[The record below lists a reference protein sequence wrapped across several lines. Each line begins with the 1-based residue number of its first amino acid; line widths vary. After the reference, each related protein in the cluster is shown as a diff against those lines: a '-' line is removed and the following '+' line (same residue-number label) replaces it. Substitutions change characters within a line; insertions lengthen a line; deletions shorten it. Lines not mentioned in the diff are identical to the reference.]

1 MKWINTVRLV
11 ERLLKIKSYIF
22 VFLTALI
29 IALQI
34 SPVYAIENYNTPNV
48 LQPTIY
54 RSINKQLELLSCP
67 VQKLVDEPVID
78 LASHI
83 GEEDEKDVFGY
94 DATYVINI
102 ITAEAGGDGIDQCL
116 AVAQCIYNA
125 QKFLEFE
132 HTPEEICEKYKYC
145 KPAKNPVKDALDA
158 FIQIFIDKEFY
169 EDVGDATVMYNPTI
183 CGWSNYH
190 ESQIYVT
197 TINDVRYF
205 KETKWK

>member
-1 MKWINTVRLV
+1 M
-11 ERLLKIKSYIF
+11 KIKKYIF
-22 VFLTALI
+22 LFLTAFI

-34 SPVYAIENYNTPNV
+34 SPVYAIENDDISKV
-48 LQPTIY
+48 LQPTIHEG
-54 RSINKQLELLSCP
+54 IKKHIELISWH

-132 HTPEEICEKYKYC
+132 YTPEEICETYKYC
-145 KPAKNPVKDALDA
+145 KPAKEPVQDAIDA
-158 FIQIFIDKEFY
+158 FIQIFIDNEFY
-169 EDVGDATVMYNPTI
+169 EDVGEATVMYNPTI
-183 CGWSNYH
+183 CGWNKYH

>member
-1 MKWINTVRLV
+1 M
-11 ERLLKIKSYIF
+11 KIKKSIF
-22 VFLTALI
+22 LFLTAFI

-34 SPVYAIENYNTPNV
+34 SPVYAIEKKNIPTA
-48 LQPTIY
+48 LQPTIHE
-54 RSINKQLELLSCP
+54 SLQKHVELLSLSI
-67 VQKLVDEPVID
+67 QKVIDEPVID

-83 GEEDEKDVFGY
+83 GKDDEEDVFGY

-102 ITAEAGGDGIDQCL
+102 ITAEAGGDGLDQCL

-132 HTPEEICEKYKYC
+132 YTPEEICEKYKYC
-145 KPAKNPVKDALDA
+145 KPAKEPVQDAIDA
-158 FIQIFIDKEFY
+158 FIQIFIDNEFY
-169 EDVGDATVMYNPTI
+169 EDVGEATVMYNPTI
-183 CGWSNYH
+183 CGWNKFH

-205 KETKWK
+205 KETKWT

>member
-1 MKWINTVRLV
+1 M
-11 ERLLKIKSYIF
+11 KIKKFISILF
-22 VFLTALI
+22 TAFFI
-29 IALQI
+29 TLQI
-34 SPVYAIENYNTPNV
+34 SPAYAIEKCNMIQV
-48 LQPTIY
+48 LQPTLHE
-54 RSINKQLELLSCP
+54 SIQKHIEILSLSL
-67 VQKLVDEPVID
+67 QKITEEAKID
-78 LASHI
+78 LVSHI
-83 GEEDEKDVFGY
+83 GTETEEDVFGY

-132 HTPEEICEKYKYC
+132 YTPEEICEKYKYC
-145 KPAKNPVKDALDA
+145 KPAKEPVQDAIDA
-158 FIQIFIDKEFY
+158 FIQIFIDNEFY

-183 CGWSNYH
+183 CGWNKYH

-197 TINDVRYF
+197 TINNVRYF

>member
-1 MKWINTVRLV
+1 M
-11 ERLLKIKSYIF
+11 KIKKYIF
-22 VFLTALI
+22 SFLTAFI
-29 IALQI
+29 IVLQI
-34 SPVYAIENYNTPNV
+34 SPVYAIENCTIQKV
-48 LQPTIY
+48 LQPTIHE
-54 RSINKQLELLSCP
+54 SMQKHIEMLSLQL
-67 VQKLVDEPVID
+67 QKVVDEPVID

-83 GEEDEKDVFGY
+83 GEEDEEDVFGY

-132 HTPEEICEKYKYC
+132 YTPEEICEKYKYC
-145 KPAKNPVKDALDA
+145 KPAKKPVQDAIDA
-158 FIQIFIDKEFY
+158 FIQIFIDNEFY
-169 EDVGDATVMYNPTI
+169 EDVGEATVMYNPTI
-183 CGWSNYH
+183 CGWNNFH

-205 KETKWK
+205 KETKWT

>member
-1 MKWINTVRLV
+1 M
-11 ERLLKIKSYIF
+11 KIKRFIF
-22 VFLTALI
+22 ILLAAFI

-34 SPVYAIENYNTPNV
+34 SPVYAIENYNIPNV
-48 LQPTIY
+48 LQPTLHG
-54 RSINKQLELLSCP
+54 SINKQLELLSCS
-67 VQKLVDEPVID
+67 VQKSFDESMID

-83 GEEDEKDVFGY
+83 GEDDEEDVFGY

-132 HTPEEICEKYKYC
+132 YTPEEICEKYKYC
-145 KPAKNPVKDALDA
+145 KPAKEPVQDAVDA
-158 FIQIFIDKEFY
+158 FIQIFIDNEFY
-169 EDVGDATVMYNPTI
+169 EDVEDATVMYNPTI
-183 CGWSNYH
+183 CGQSKFH

>member
-1 MKWINTVRLV
+1 M
-11 ERLLKIKSYIF
+11 KIKKYIF
-22 VFLTALI
+22 SFLTAFI
-29 IALQI
+29 IVLQI
-34 SPVYAIENYNTPNV
+34 SPVSAIEDCTIPKV
-48 LQPTIY
+48 LQPTIHE
-54 RSINKQLELLSCP
+54 SIQKHIEMLSLQL
-67 VQKLVDEPVID
+67 QKVGDEPVID

-132 HTPEEICEKYKYC
+132 YTPEEICEKYKYC
-145 KPAKNPVKDALDA
+145 KPAKKPVQDAVDA
-158 FIQIFIDKEFY
+158 FIQIFINNEFY
-169 EDVGDATVMYNPTI
+169 EDVGEATVMYNPTI
-183 CGWSNYH
+183 CGWNKYH
-190 ESQIYVT
+190 ESQIYVI

-205 KETKWK
+205 KETRWT

>member
-1 MKWINTVRLV
+1 M
-11 ERLLKIKSYIF
+11 KIKKYIF
-22 VFLTALI
+22 LFLTAFI

-34 SPVYAIENYNTPNV
+34 SPVYAIENDDISKV
-48 LQPTIY
+48 LQPTIQEG
-54 RSINKQLELLSCP
+54 IKKHIELLSLH

-94 DATYVINI
+94 NATYVINI

-132 HTPEEICEKYKYC
+132 YTPEEICEKYKYC
-145 KPAKNPVKDALDA
+145 KPAKEPVQDAIDA
-158 FIQIFIDKEFY
+158 FIQIFIDNEFY
-169 EDVGDATVMYNPTI
+169 EDVGEATVMYNPTI
-183 CGWSNYH
+183 CGWNKYH

>member
-1 MKWINTVRLV
+1 M
-11 ERLLKIKSYIF
+11 KIKKYIF
-22 VFLTALI
+22 LFLTAFI

-34 SPVYAIENYNTPNV
+34 SPVYAIENDNISKV
-48 LQPTIY
+48 LQPTIQEG
-54 RSINKQLELLSCP
+54 IKKHIELISWH

-132 HTPEEICEKYKYC
+132 YTPEEICEKYKYC
-145 KPAKNPVKDALDA
+145 KPAKEPVQDAIDA
-158 FIQIFIDKEFY
+158 FIQIFIDNEFY

-183 CGWSNYH
+183 CGWNKYH